1 MLQDL
6 FDELWGNKANAN
18 ASLRDKLGLPPQ
30 KSVMQKSIDS
40 RTGVNYPHSDTTR
53 QAILS
58 DQKER
63 LQQARQAKGVP
74 SQSSIPKATGPQ
86 QMNLPLGGGQS
97 GASQFKPP
105 FQGPSVPPSPQM
117 DLDFNSTKP
126 SVKVPV
132 NNKLPVPTNKPNW
145 VPGSS
150 RGANSPAMTWWDNN
164 ANVKTKAV
172 NPASA
177 AALGVTGLLHSPM
190 LGNPEDNEEWVAS
203 QVERGVYPEGY
214 TLSTVRLEKE
224 LTKDEGSVS
233 EDLTSKYDAAVGKL
247 AVLAEA
253 GASQDVLDSVQKEI
267 NLLDSQIKSASGGGL
282 TSNSTQLEKRRQELL
297 AEKKDIDAKVLEL
310 SKGNMFTQLG
320 IMDAPNAEDMNKILD
335 NSGTFGVSV
344 RQQMTNNAQ
353 ALADLDKIQAMR
365 KTTEDLQTKVSE
377 DTEVQDLIA
386 EMEKLGPEDPIDPNL
401 GAEAQIKIEKASKIV
416 TKGWFDGVDL
426 SKMMS
431 AAGDFLGDIW
441 ADPAV
446 KSALTYYVGSRLMGY
461 SASGSGMAAGEVY
474 VKGVEQQNKID
485 VVNAK
490 ADKDAA
496 IAAKKAAQPDM
507 SKTVEM
513 FDRNSKKI
521 VSGNMAP
528 NGDFYLP
535 GSDIAFNAAKAGLV
549 TYKSGLKDHRTFEEI
564 DNDMITYSND
574 AVVDAISLLDEES
587 FPYIDQV
594 KRLFSDG
601 QAVDSMVLHAS
612 RRLKEQGVDYGTTA
626 FRAALSGTLKTEIE
640 KIAKNGG
647 TDTNESMM
655 KDLIGAVEANWLKSN
670 LLKQGAVPK
679 FVLGKY
685 TDWGKDGKG
694 MKYDSDFELS
704 SVDTSKLFKTASGIN
719 EAFLLTADEKYPKQ
733 IAKNH
738 SIITQTKTIQKLA
751 MIFKNEV
758 MTNKAAAKHW
768 QQIAD
773 KTDSN
778 AFSSWLQS
786 SSMDD
791 AQAPSKYNGL
801 NQESIMSQVE
811 KLYDKQFK
819 K

>member
-6 FDELWGNKANAN
+6 FDELWGNKGTTN

-30 KSVMQKSIDS
+30 KSAMQKSIDS
-40 RTGVNYPHSDTTR
+40 RTGVNYPHSATTQ
-53 QAILS
+53 QAIL
-58 DQKER
+58 D
-63 LQQARQAKGVP
+63 QARQAKGVP
-74 SQSSIPKATGPQ
+74 SQSSIPKAVPQ
-86 QMNLPLGGGQS
+86 QMNLNFNSPKPAVVAPVNTPRVSTNHLPIPQRVNMPVPYNNTTPPYKPNWVFGS
-97 GASQFKPP
+97 GAPP
-105 FQGPSVPPSPQM
+105 
-117 DLDFNSTKP
+117 
-126 SVKVPV
+126 
-132 NNKLPVPTNKPNW
+132 NNKLPATTTGKGV
-145 VPGSS
+145 
-150 RGANSPAMTWWDNN
+150 NSPAMTWWDNN
-164 ANVKTKAV
+164 ASPAGNKAV
-172 NPASA
+172 NAASA

-190 LGNPEDNEEWVAS
+190 LGNPEDNEEWVAT

-214 TLSTVRLEKE
+214 TLSTVRLENE
-224 LTKDEGSVS
+224 LSKDEGSVS
-233 EDLTSKYDAAVGKL
+233 KDLTSKYDAAVGKL

-253 GASQDVLDSVQKEI
+253 GASKDVLDSVQEEI
-267 NLLDSQIKSASGGGL
+267 NLLDSQIKSASGGGF
-282 TSNSTQLEKRRQELL
+282 TSNSTQLEKLRQELL
-297 AEKKDIDAKVLEL
+297 AEKKDLDAKVLEL
-310 SKGNMFTQLG
+310 SKGNILTQLG
-320 IMDAPNAEDMNKILD
+320 IMDAPDAEDMNKILD

-386 EMEKLGPEDPIDPNL
+386 EMKKLDPEDPIDSNL

-431 AAGDFLGDIW
+431 AAGNFLGDIW

-496 IAAKKAAQPDM
+496 IAAKKATQPDM

-513 FDRNSKKI
+513 FDRKSKKI

-535 GSDIAFNAAKAGLV
+535 GSDVAFNAAKAGLV

-574 AVVDAISLLDEES
+574 AVVDAISLLDEDS

-670 LLKQGAVPK
+670 LLKQGPVPK

-694 MKYDSDFELS
+694 MEYDSDFELS

-719 EAFLLTADEKYPKQ
+719 EAFLLTADGKYPKQ

-751 MIFKNEV
+751 MIFKKEV
-758 MTNKAAAKHW
+758 MTDKASAKHW

-786 SSMDD
+786 ASMDD

-801 NQESIMSQVE
+801 NQESVMSQVE

>member
-6 FDELWGNKANAN
+6 FDELWGNKGTTN

-30 KSVMQKSIDS
+30 KSAMQKSIDS
-40 RTGVNYPHSDTTR
+40 RTGVNYPHSATTQ
-53 QAILS
+53 QAIL
-58 DQKER
+58 D
-63 LQQARQAKGVP
+63 QARQAKGVP
-74 SQSSIPKATGPQ
+74 SQSSIPKAVPQ
-86 QMNLPLGGGQS
+86 QMNLN
-97 GASQFKPP
+97 
-105 FQGPSVPPSPQM
+105 
-117 DLDFNSTKP
+117 FNSPKP
-126 SVKVPV
+126 AVVAPV
-132 NNKLPVPTNKPNW
+132 NTPRVSTNHLPIPQRVNMPVPYNNTLPVPTNNPNW

-150 RGANSPAMTWWDNN
+150 SGANSPAMTWWDNN

-190 LGNPEDNEEWVAS
+190 LGNPEDNEEWVAT

-214 TLSTVRLEKE
+214 TLSTVRLENE
-224 LTKDEGSVS
+224 LSKDEGSVS
-233 EDLTSKYDAAVGKL
+233 KDLTSKYDAAVGKL

-253 GASQDVLDSVQKEI
+253 GASKDVLDSVQEEI
-267 NLLDSQIKSASGGGL
+267 NLLDSQIKSASGGGF
-282 TSNSTQLEKRRQELL
+282 TSNSTQLEKLRQELL
-297 AEKKDIDAKVLEL
+297 AEKKDLDAKVLEL
-310 SKGNMFTQLG
+310 SKGNILTQLG
-320 IMDAPNAEDMNKILD
+320 IMNAPDAEDMNKILD

-344 RQQMTNNAQ
+344 RQQMTDNAQ
-353 ALADLDKIQAMR
+353 ALADLDKIQGMR
-365 KTTEDLQTKVSE
+365 KSSEDLQTRVSE
-377 DTEVQDLIA
+377 DTEVQDLLK

-431 AAGDFLGDIW
+431 AAGNFLGDIW

-496 IAAKKAAQPDM
+496 IAAKKATQPDM

-513 FDRNSKKI
+513 FDRKSKKI

-535 GSDIAFNAAKAGLV
+535 GSDVAFNAAKAGLV

-574 AVVDAISLLDEES
+574 AVVDAISLLDKDS

-670 LLKQGAVPK
+670 LLKQGPVPK

-694 MKYDSDFELS
+694 MEYDSDFELS

-719 EAFLLTADEKYPKQ
+719 EAFLLTADGKYPKQ

-751 MIFKNEV
+751 MIFKKEV
-758 MTNKAAAKHW
+758 MTDKASAKHW

-786 SSMDD
+786 ASMDD

-801 NQESIMSQVE
+801 NQESVMSQVE

>member
-1 MLQDL
+1 
-6 FDELWGNKANAN
+6 
-18 ASLRDKLGLPPQ
+18 
-30 KSVMQKSIDS
+30 
-40 RTGVNYPHSDTTR
+40 
-53 QAILS
+53 
-58 DQKER
+58 
-63 LQQARQAKGVP
+63 
-74 SQSSIPKATGPQ
+74 
-86 QMNLPLGGGQS
+86 
-97 GASQFKPP
+97 
-105 FQGPSVPPSPQM
+105 
-117 DLDFNSTKP
+117 
-126 SVKVPV
+126 
-132 NNKLPVPTNKPNW
+132 
-145 VPGSS
+145 
-150 RGANSPAMTWWDNN
+150 
-164 ANVKTKAV
+164 
-172 NPASA
+172 
-177 AALGVTGLLHSPM
+177 
-190 LGNPEDNEEWVAS
+190 
-203 QVERGVYPEGY
+203 
-214 TLSTVRLEKE
+214 
-224 LTKDEGSVS
+224 
-233 EDLTSKYDAAVGKL
+233 
-247 AVLAEA
+247 
-253 GASQDVLDSVQKEI
+253 
-267 NLLDSQIKSASGGGL
+267 
-282 TSNSTQLEKRRQELL
+282 
-297 AEKKDIDAKVLEL
+297 
-310 SKGNMFTQLG
+310 
-320 IMDAPNAEDMNKILD
+320 
-335 NSGTFGVSV
+335 
-344 RQQMTNNAQ
+344 MTNNAQ
-353 ALADLDKIQAMR
+353 ALADLDKIQGMR
-365 KTTEDLQTKVSE
+365 KSSEDLQTRVSE
-377 DTEVQDLIA
+377 DTEVQDLLK

-431 AAGDFLGDIW
+431 AAGNFLGDIW

-496 IAAKKAAQPDM
+496 IAAKKASQPDM

-719 EAFLLTADEKYPKQ
+719 EAFLLTADEKYPKR

-738 SIITQTKTIQKLA
+738 STITQTKTIQKLA

-786 SSMDD
+786 ASMDD

-801 NQESIMSQVE
+801 NQESVMSQVE